1 MFKKNK
7 NLDRWVKKVDKL
19 VTWIIIWSAVASII
33 WASQTDKWK
42 EVTKDLKS
50 KIIPIWNKA
59 SKKAFAIFWKSIA
72 FIVWIFSKK

>member
-1 MFKKNK
+1 MFKKSK

-50 KIIPIWNKA
+50 KLIPIWHKT
-59 SKKAFAIFWKSIA
+59 SKKAFSIFWKVIA